1 MIINRENGKPHI
13 NMSLVYFS
21 KMHRMAVKCGTD
33 TCNAIKQQDHNF
45 TWKKQQNLTVI
56 SNDVK
61 TYWLLLAGLMFE
73 VAHLTCEVQDLRA
86 SETQLNL
93 TTSYIVMQM
102 WLSLLTFAATSLNVC
117 NFLLHVEW

>member
-1 MIINRENGKPHI
+1 
-13 NMSLVYFS
+13 
-21 KMHRMAVKCGTD
+21 
-33 TCNAIKQQDHNF
+33 
-45 TWKKQQNLTVI
+45 
-56 SNDVK
+56 
-61 TYWLLLAGLMFE
+61 MFE

-117 NFLLHVEW
+117 NFLLHVE